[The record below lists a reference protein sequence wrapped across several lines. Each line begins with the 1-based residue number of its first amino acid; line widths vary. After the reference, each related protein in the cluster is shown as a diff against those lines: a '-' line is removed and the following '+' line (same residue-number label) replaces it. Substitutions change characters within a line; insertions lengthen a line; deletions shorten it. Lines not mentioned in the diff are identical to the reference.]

1 MLFEDEGKTLSKE
14 LFERLRDKAQEV
26 AKALKETK
34 DQNAKL
40 KAELA
45 SAKEELEKV
54 KKQLGFYEGER
65 QELKSTVEELLKEFE
80 QVSQ

>member
-1 MLFEDEGKTLSKE
+1 MLFEEDGKGLSKE
-14 LFERLRDKAQEV
+14 LFERLREKAQEV
-26 AKALKETK
+26 AKALKDAK

-40 KAELA
+40 KGELA
-45 SAKEELEKV
+45 AAKEELEKV
-54 KKQLGFYEGER
+54 KKQLGYYEGER